1 MTDNIKINQS
11 KIKKLVQDYP
21 KGLVLLSS
29 WLVVNGYSYELQQR
43 YRKNGWLR
51 LIGKGAM
58 LKLDDPFLLSGAL
71 STLQTQANIN
81 IHYGGRAALELQG
94 KSHYL
99 RLASPTATLF
109 APGQT
114 RMPAWFIDNKWD
126 VDYELFKTSLFH
138 NDNVGLMDYQ
148 DVQITMKISSVGR
161 AMMESL
167 SLCPD
172 KFPLT
177 EAYELMEGLTSL
189 HPKHQQE
196 LLEECKS
203 IKTKR
208 LFLYFA
214 ERAGHSWFKYIDQ
227 AKVDLGSGSR
237 SLTKTNGVLIAK
249 YNLILPKELA

>member
-1 MTDNIKINQS
+1 MTENVKINQS
-11 KIKKLVQDYP
+11 KVRKLVQDYP

-29 WLVVNGYSYELQQR
+29 WLVANGYSYELQQR

-81 IHYGGRAALELQG
+81 IHYGGRSALELQG

-99 RLASPTATLF
+99 RLASPIATLF

-114 RMPAWFIDNKWD
+114 RIPAWFINNKWD

-138 NDNVGLMDYQ
+138 NDNVGLVDYQ
-148 DVQITMKISSVGR
+148 EALITMKISKPGR
-161 AMMESL
+161 AMMECI

-172 KFPLT
+172 KFSLM

-189 HPKHQQE
+189 QPKHQQE

-203 IKTKR
+203 IKAKR

-214 ERAGHSWFKYIDQ
+214 ERAGHNWFKYIDQ
-227 AKVDLGSGSR
+227 TKIDLGSGSR
-237 SLTKTNGVLIAK
+237 SLTTNGALIAK
-249 YNLILPKELA
+249 YNLILPK

>member
-1 MTDNIKINQS
+1 MTGVSKINQS
-11 KIKKLVQDYP
+11 KVKKLVQDYP

-29 WLVVNGYSYELQQR
+29 WLVANGYSYELQQR

-81 IHYGGRAALELQG
+81 IHYGGRSALELQG

-99 RLASPTATLF
+99 RLALPTATLF

-114 RMPAWFIDNKWD
+114 KMPAWFIDNKWD
-126 VDYELFKTSLFH
+126 ADYVLFKTSLFH
-138 NDNVGLMDYQ
+138 DDNAGLVDYQ
-148 DVQITMKISSVGR
+148 DTLITMKISTLGR
-161 AMMESL
+161 AMMECL

-189 HPKHQQE
+189 RPKQVQE
-196 LLEECKS
+196 LLEGCKS
-203 IKTKR
+203 IKVKR

-214 ERAGHSWFKYIDQ
+214 ERAEHSWFKYIDLT
-227 AKVDLGSGSR
+227 KIDLGSGSR
-237 SLTKTNGVLIAK
+237 SLTANGVLTAK
-249 YNLILPKELA
+249 YNLVLPKELA

>member
-1 MTDNIKINQS
+1 MTDVAKINQS

-29 WLVVNGYSYELQQR
+29 WLVSNGYSYELQQR

-71 STLQTQANIN
+71 SALQTQANVN
-81 IHYGGRAALELQG
+81 IHYGGRSALELQG

-99 RLASPTATLF
+99 RLTSSSATLF

-114 RMPAWFIDNKWD
+114 RMPTWFVENKWD

-138 NDNVGLMDYQ
+138 KDNIGLVDYQ
-148 DVQITMKISSVGR
+148 DAQITIKISTLGR
-161 AMMESL
+161 AMMECL

-177 EAYELMEGLTSL
+177 EAYELIEGLTSL
-189 HPKHQQE
+189 RPKQVQE

-203 IKTKR
+203 IKVKR

-214 ERAGHSWFKYIDQ
+214 ERAGHSWFKYLDQ
-227 AKVDLGSGSR
+227 TKLDLGSGSR
-237 SLTKTNGVLIAK
+237 SLTTGKGALIAK